1 VNIARRLEPRTQ
13 LTRRPLPIDDPTIA
27 ALSVAERRVAVGVW
41 HGRAEAELRASGSF
55 EHIAGELV
63 AASASPDLVALA
75 RRAVADELR
84 HATICW
90 QVACAFAGTAL
101 PAPRRLPVKIPA
113 LVGASERLRRILHVI
128 GMSCLNETTGS
139 AFLEVC
145 RDGARGPLVCTALHE
160 LLTDEIDHARLGWAF
175 VATLDA
181 PTRAEVA
188 DWLPTLIAAN
198 LDMWRQRPDRPIT
211 DALVEQG
218 CPRWADVDAAVVAAI
233 DDLLMPGFALVGL
246 A

>member
-1 VNIARRLEPRTQ
+1 MIITRRLAPRTE

-27 ALSVAERRVAVGVW
+27 ALSVAERRVAVAVW
-41 HGRAEAELRASGSF
+41 YGRAEAELRASGSF
-55 EHIAGELV
+55 EHVAGELV
-63 AASASPDLVALA
+63 AAAAPPELVALA
-75 RRAVADELR
+75 RRAVADERR
-84 HATICW
+84 HSTICW
-90 QVACAFAGTAL
+90 RVASAFAGTTL
-101 PAPRRLPVKIPA
+101 PPPHRLPVAIPA
-113 LVGASERLRRILHVI
+113 LVGASESLRRILHVI

-175 VATLDA
+175 AATLDA
-181 PTRAEVA
+181 ATRAEVA
-188 DWLPTLIAAN
+188 GWLPSLVAAN
-198 LDMWRQRPDRPIT
+198 LEMWRQRPHRPIT
-211 DALVEQG
+211 DALVAQG

-233 DDLLMPGFALVGL
+233 DDLLTPGFALVGL

>member
-1 VNIARRLEPRTQ
+1 MNVTRRLAPRTQ
-13 LTRRPLPIDDPTIA
+13 LTRKPLPIDDPTIA
-27 ALSVAERRVAVGVW
+27 ALTVAERRVAVAVW

-55 EHIAGELV
+55 EHVAGELEG
-63 AASASPDLVALA
+63 AAAPAELIALA

-84 HATICW
+84 HAAICW
-90 QVACAFAGTAL
+90 RVACAFAGATL
-101 PAPRRLPVKIPA
+101 PAPRRLPVQIPA
-113 LVGASERLRRILHVI
+113 LAGASEPLRRILHVI

-181 PTRAEVA
+181 RTRAEVGG
-188 DWLPTLIAAN
+188 WIPKLIAAN
-198 LDMWRQRPDRPIT
+198 LAMWRQRPHRPIT
-211 DALVEQG
+211 DALVAQG
-218 CPRWADVDAAVVAAI
+218 CPRWDDVDAAVVAAI
-233 DDLLMPGFALVGL
+233 DDLLKPGFALVGL

>member
-1 VNIARRLEPRTQ
+1 VNLARRLAPRAQ
-13 LTRRPLPIDDPTIA
+13 LTRKPLPIDDPTIV
-27 ALSVAERRVAVGVW
+27 ALTDAERRVAVAVW

-55 EHIAGELV
+55 DHVAGELV
-63 AASASPDLVALA
+63 AAAAPAALVALA

-84 HATICW
+84 HAAICW
-90 QVACAFAGTAL
+90 RVACAFAGEAL
-101 PAPRRLPVKIPA
+101 PPPRTLPVTIPVLA
-113 LVGASERLRRILHVI
+113 GASEPLRRVLHVI

-145 RDGARGPLVCTALHE
+145 RDGARGPLVCAALHE

-181 PTRAEVA
+181 ATRAEVA
-188 DWLPTLIAAN
+188 AWIPTLVAAN
-198 LDMWRQRPDRPIT
+198 LAMWRQRPHRSIT
-211 DALVEQG
+211 GALVAQG
-218 CPRWADVDAAVVAAI
+218 CPRWDDVDAAVVAAI